1 MTKEKTGMF
10 VFTSCINNYIPK
22 ARVLA
27 SSLKALH
34 PDWTFCLLL
43 GEEPPEGFSLEGEP
57 FDRVLRFDQLGI
69 PDFPSWL
76 FRHRVVEICTAAK
89 GPALYHFLVRE
100 QHDKVMYLDPDI
112 MVFNSLTPLAEL
124 LDTHD
129 LLLTPH
135 QLEPQEGYQSLL
147 DNEMCSMKYGV
158 FNLGFVAAARRG
170 DGIAFAGWWRKRLLE
185 FCYDDIPNG
194 IFTDQRWCDLAPAFF
209 AGLHVVRDPG
219 CDVASWNLAERTVT
233 HDADGVFLVN
243 GVPLRFYHFTG
254 YDSGAG
260 QSMTARYGGDMPA
273 VDELWKLYRD
283 RLIACGQNELG
294 KLSWRYAAFGDGTPV
309 PDDMRIAYRDSP
321 ELRHLY
327 PDPFSNPGR
336 VCNWKPEVRRTRE
349 TKGQRFRRKLRSEL
363 RKAGNVLKERGTG
376 AFIRYVLR
384 KSRDEIGRTVRKI
397 RRCRRKHAPESAPL
411 PPRKEILPPLHNL
424 LADTDG
430 PLRLLRAEADAVSC
444 PATCIVEHD
453 WGGGAGAYCEARVRA
468 LLENGHNVIRLRY
481 VSGTGIVMTACSGG
495 RTFRCRVEELSE
507 LKDER
512 FPRITNLII
521 HELAG
526 WHFEGWHA
534 AAACAGVQRSVRDL
548 AGIARFHKAHVEFLF
563 HDYYSVC
570 PTIFLMTPDGIACEP
585 DEKAGDDCDVCA
597 LRGRPFS
604 MRLWRRAW
612 QELLCMAD
620 RVVFFS
626 EDTRTRVEKI
636 YSLRGREVTVLP
648 HAVEPFKSVP
658 LISGK
663 GPMRIAV
670 VGTIGI
676 HKGAVMVVRLARLLE
691 QRLPDARIIVF
702 GTLESS
708 EIPGNVR
715 VLGSYAREDL
725 PRMLEKEKITAAAFT
740 SVWPETFSYVAHEL
754 AELNIPLASF
764 NIGAQ
769 GELVSALG
777 ERGKLAARM
786 TAEAMLDALLEL
798 DSFRQAGVFSRRD
811 KV

>member
-1 MTKEKTGMF
+1 MF

-27 SSLKALH
+27 SSLKAIH

-43 GEEPPEGFSLEGEP
+43 GEEAPEGFRLEDEP
-57 FDRVLRFDQLGI
+57 FDRVLMFDHLGI
-69 PDFPSWL
+69 PDFQSWL

-100 QHDKVMYLDPDI
+100 QHEKVMYLDPDI
-112 MVFNSLTPLAEL
+112 MVCNSLEPLAKL
-124 LDTHD
+124 LDAHD

-170 DGIAFAGWWRKRLLE
+170 DGISFANWWRKRLLE

-233 HDADGVFLVN
+233 RDADGVFLVN

-260 QSMTARYGGDMPA
+260 QVMTARYGGDMPA
-273 VDELWKLYRD
+273 VGELWKLYRD
-283 RLIACGQNELG
+283 RLVACGQNELG
-294 KLSWRYAAFGDGTPV
+294 KISWRYATFGDGTPI
-309 PDDMRIAYRDSP
+309 PDDMRIAYRSSSA
-321 ELRHLY
+321 LRHNY
-327 PDPFSNPGR
+327 PDPFKNPGR
-336 VCNWKPEVRRTRE
+336 VCNWKPEVRQTPE

-363 RKAGNVLKERGTG
+363 WKAGCVLKERGTG
-376 AFIRYVLR
+376 EFVRHVLL
-384 KSRDEIGRTVRKI
+384 KSRDEIGRVARKI
-397 RRCRRKHAPESAPL
+397 RRGRRKSVPESDPL
-411 PPRKEILPPLHNL
+411 PPRKESLPSLHDL
-424 LADTDG
+424 LADLNG
-430 PLRLLRAEADAVSC
+430 SLSLLKRDADTASC
-444 PATCIVEHD
+444 PTTCIVEHD

-481 VSGTGIVMTACSGG
+481 VSEIGIVMKACFGE
-495 RTFRCRVEELSE
+495 RTFRCKVEDLCE
-507 LKDER
+507 LKDEH

-526 WHFEGWHA
+526 WHFEGWHS
-534 AAACAGVQRSVRDL
+534 AAACVGVQRSVREL
-548 AGIARFHKAHVEFLF
+548 AGIARFHNAHVEFLF

-570 PTIFLMTPDGIACEP
+570 PTIFLMTPDGVACEP
-585 DEKAGDDCDVCA
+585 DERSCDDCDVCA

-612 QELLCMAD
+612 KELLWMAD
-620 RVVFFS
+620 SVVFFS
-626 EDTRTRVEKI
+626 EDTRARVEKI
-636 YSLRGREVTVLP
+636 YSLRNRDVTVLP
-648 HAVEPFKSVP
+648 HAVEPFKSIP
-658 LISGK
+658 LISSE

-670 VGTIGI
+670 VGSIGI
-676 HKGAVMVVRLARLLE
+676 HKGAIIVERLARLLE

-702 GTLESS
+702 GNLESS
-708 EIPGNVR
+708 ELPDNVR

-725 PRMLEKEKITAAAFT
+725 PRMLEKERITAAAFT

-769 GELVSALG
+769 GDFVSTLG
-777 ERGKLAARM
+777 ERGKLAVHM

-798 DSFRQAGVFSRRD
+798 DALRTGKRVF
-811 KV
+811 VEG